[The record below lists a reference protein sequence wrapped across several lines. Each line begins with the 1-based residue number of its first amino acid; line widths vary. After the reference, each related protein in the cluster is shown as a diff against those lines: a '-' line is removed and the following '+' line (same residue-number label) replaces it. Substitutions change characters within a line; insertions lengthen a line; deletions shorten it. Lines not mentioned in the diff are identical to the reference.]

1 MSLETVA
8 ILSPGDMGHAVG
20 RRLRERGLRVVTCL
34 QGRSGRTRELSERAG
49 LIDLPNLDELARQ
62 SDIILAITTSAAVP
76 GLAAAVAEA
85 GRRTGAAP
93 LYAECNAIAPAHSR
107 RLGELMTAAGVR
119 YVDASIIG
127 GPPRGDDSGPRFY
140 ASGEYAAEL
149 LRLRDYGLDVRDLG
163 PELGRASGIKM
174 CYAAMTKG
182 TAALQ
187 TQLLLAAGRLGLWDE
202 LLAEFQASHPAVV
215 QRMEG
220 GLPRMPANARRWVSE
235 MEEIRD
241 AFEALRLTPQL
252 FQGVAEMYR
261 LIGATTLGDETPE
274 TWEKGR
280 TLAQTI
286 QQLNAQS
293 TPAD

>member
-20 RRLRERGLRVVTCL
+20 RRLRERGLRAVTCL
-34 QGRSGRTRELSERAG
+34 QGRSGRTRELSEQAG

-62 SDIILAITTSAAVP
+62 ADLILAITTSAAVP

-85 GRRTGAAP
+85 VRCTGAAP

-107 RLGELMTAAGVR
+107 RLSGVITAAGAR
-119 YVDASIIG
+119 YGDASIIG
-127 GPPRGDDSGPRFY
+127 GPPRGDDPGPRFY
-140 ASGEYAAEL
+140 ASGEHTAEL
-149 LRLRDYGLDVRDLG
+149 LQLREFGLDVRDLG

-187 TQLLLAAGRLGLWDE
+187 TQLLLAAGRLGLWEE
-202 LLAEFQASHPAVV
+202 LLAEFRSSHPAVV

-241 AFEALRLTPQL
+241 AFESLGLTPHL
-252 FQGVAEMYR
+252 FQGAAEMYR
-261 LIGATTLGDETPE
+261 LVGETTLGGETPE
-274 TWEKGR
+274 TWERDR

-286 QQLNAQS
+286 QQINAQS